1 MPRPGFSLFVEQVLY
16 LYESVRRETDMR
28 RVIVR
33 CKGVISQ
40 PKPYQPVDDDE
51 EINIETA
58 TELFEELLERAE
70 VRLKLGR

>member
-1 MPRPGFSLFVEQVLY
+1 
-16 LYESVRRETDMR
+16 MR

-33 CKGVISQ
+33 CNGVISQ
-40 PKPYQPVDDDE
+40 LKHYQPVDDDE